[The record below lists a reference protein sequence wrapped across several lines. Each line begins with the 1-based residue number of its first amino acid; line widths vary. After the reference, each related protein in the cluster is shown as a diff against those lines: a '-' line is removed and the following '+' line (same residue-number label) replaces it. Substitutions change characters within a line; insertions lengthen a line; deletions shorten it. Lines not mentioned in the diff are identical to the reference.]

1 MRRATPGGPVQAP
14 PASHAADPPLS
25 LAQILAAAE
34 AVLRRFGPAKATV
47 VDVARAL
54 GVSHTAVYRHV
65 ASKAELR
72 DLVLDRWLEATVLP
86 MRAIAAAEGPAPER
100 LRRLIDALIA
110 VKRRRAAEDPELF
123 TAYRTLAAEAQ
134 AVVARHLGELVDLT
148 AAVVRA
154 GMAEGAFRDWD
165 PVAAGR
171 CCSPPPASTTRPTP
185 PSGRTRPSTRRTR
198 TCGGCSWTGWPGS
211 PAPPPPA
218 PEARPPD
225 AVHRRTA
232 ARAGQYGTSPFS
244 RPNPDAGA

>member
-1 MRRATPGGPVQAP
+1 MRRADPGGPVEP
-14 PASHAADPPLS
+14 TPAADPPLS
-25 LAQILAAAE
+25 LAQILATAE
-34 AVLRRFGPAKATV
+34 AVIRRFGPAKATV

-72 DLVLDRWLEATVLP
+72 DLVLDRWLEATLLP
-86 MRAIAAAEGPAPER
+86 MRAIAAAQGPAPER

-123 TAYRTLAAEAQ
+123 TAYRTLAAGAQ

-154 GMAEGAFRDWD
+154 GIAEGAFRDGD

-171 CCSPPPASTTRPTP
+171 AVLFATSRFHHPAHAAEWQDPTLDAAYQDVWRMLMDGLARVP
-185 PSGRTRPSTRRTR
+185 ARSG
-198 TCGGCSWTGWPGS
+198 
-211 PAPPPPA
+211 A
-218 PEARPPD
+218 
-225 AVHRRTA
+225 
-232 ARAGQYGTSPFS
+232 
-244 RPNPDAGA
+244 